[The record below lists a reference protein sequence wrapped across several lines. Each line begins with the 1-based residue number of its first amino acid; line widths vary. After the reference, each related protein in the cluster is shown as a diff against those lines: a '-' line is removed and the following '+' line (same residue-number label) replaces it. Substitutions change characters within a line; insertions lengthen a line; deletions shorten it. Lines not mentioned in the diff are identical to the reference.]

1 MVAMIIASGC
11 SRSNNLALGRVEAT
25 VGSHLVVVT
34 DCYRTSVD
42 PPRAVQDG
50 YRFTPCKDADVFIR
64 GPEVIVNGVSY
75 GRAGANDAILVDHG
89 VVSIGAP
96 AGRVTERRSA
106 K

>member
-1 MVAMIIASGC
+1 MRIFLVVAMVIGAGC

-64 GPEVIVNGVSY
+64 GAEVLVNGVSY
-75 GRAGANDAILVDHG
+75 GRAGPNDAILVDHG
-89 VVSIGAP
+89 VVSIGGP
-96 AGRVTERRSA
+96 PKVH
-106 K
+106 